1 MRVQIMSDRQLVEA
15 YHSGNESAFNEL
27 LKRYKSKVYSKIMM
41 YVRDR
46 AAAEDIFQDT
56 FVRAI
61 HALKEGNYNE
71 EGKFSAWIM
80 RIAHNLC
87 IDYFRNVKK
96 MPMTRERDEYNPF
109 DYISSEQRNSEEDRM
124 KREVKAD
131 VKKLLNMLPDEQK
144 EIVMM
149 RLTYDMSFKEIAD
162 HLNISINTAL
172 GRMRYALINL
182 RKLIEKHQIEM
193 PMFQ

>member
-15 YHSGNESAFNEL
+15 YHNGKESAFNEL

-46 AAAEDIFQDT
+46 AVAEDIFQDT

-71 EGKFSAWIM
+71 EGKFSAWIL

-87 IDYFRNVKK
+87 IDYFRNVKR

-109 DYISSEQRNSEEDRM
+109 DFISSEQRTSEEDRM

-131 VKKLLNMLPDEQK
+131 MKKLLNMLPDEQK

-149 RLTYDMSFKEIAD
+149 RLYYDMSFKEISD
-162 HLNISINTAL
+162 QLDISINTAL

-182 RKLIEKHQIEM
+182 RKLIEKHHMEM

>member
-15 YHSGNESAFNEL
+15 YHNGQESAFNEL
-27 LKRYKSKVYSKIMM
+27 LKRYKSKVYSKIKM

-46 AAAEDIFQDT
+46 AVAEDIFQDT

-71 EGKFSAWIM
+71 EGKFSAWIL

-87 IDYFRNVKK
+87 IDYFRHVKK

-109 DYISSEQRNSEEDRM
+109 DFISSEERTSEEDRM

-131 VKKLLNMLPDEQK
+131 MKKLLSMLPDEQR
-144 EIVMM
+144 EIVIM
-149 RLTYDMSFKEIAD
+149 RLNYDMSFKEIAD
-162 HLNISINTAL
+162 QLDISINTAL

-182 RKLIEKHQIEM
+182 RKLIEKHRMEM

>member
-15 YHSGNESAFNEL
+15 YHNGKESAFNEL

-46 AAAEDIFQDT
+46 AVAEDIFQDT

-71 EGKFSAWIM
+71 EGKFSAWIL

-109 DYISSEQRNSEEDRM
+109 DYISSEERTSEEDRM

-131 VKKLLNMLPDEQK
+131 MKRLLNMLPDEQK

-149 RLTYDMSFKEIAD
+149 RLNYDMSFKEIAD
-162 HLNISINTAL
+162 HLDISINTAL

-182 RKLIEKHQIEM
+182 RKLIEKHRMEM

>member
-1 MRVQIMSDRQLVEA
+1 MRVQIMSDKQLVES
-15 YHSGNESAFNEL
+15 YHQGNESAFNEL
-27 LKRYKSKVYSKIMM
+27 LKRYKSKVYGKIMM

-87 IDYFRNVKK
+87 IDYFRIGKK
-96 MPMTRERDEYNPF
+96 MPLTRERDDYSPF
-109 DYISSEQRNSEEDRM
+109 DYIESEQRNSEEDRM
-124 KREVKAD
+124 KKEVKSD
-131 VKKLLNMLPDEQK
+131 LKRLLAMLPAEQK

-149 RLTYDMSFKEIAD
+149 RLHYDMSFKEIAD
-162 HLNISINTAL
+162 QLDISINTAL

-182 RKLIEKHQIEM
+182 RKLIEKHRLEM
-193 PMFQ
+193 SMLQ

>member
-46 AAAEDIFQDT
+46 AVAEDIFQDT

-87 IDYFRNVKK
+87 IDYFRHVKK

-109 DYISSEQRNSEEDRM
+109 DFISSEQRNSEEERM
-124 KREVKAD
+124 KREVKSD
-131 VKKLLNMLPDEQK
+131 VKKLLNMLPDEQR

-149 RLTYDMSFKEIAD
+149 RLTYDMSFKEISD

>member
-15 YHSGNESAFNEL
+15 YHNGKEAAFNEL

-46 AAAEDIFQDT
+46 AVAEDIFQDT

-71 EGKFSAWIM
+71 EGKFSAWVL

-109 DYISSEQRNSEEDRM
+109 DFISSEERTSEEDRM

-131 VKKLLNMLPDEQK
+131 MKRLLNLLPDEQK

-149 RLTYDMSFKEIAD
+149 RLHYDMSFKEIKASYGNA
-162 HLNISINTAL
+162 HV
-172 GRMRYALINL
+172 
-182 RKLIEKHQIEM
+182 
-193 PMFQ
+193 PVVF

>member
-1 MRVQIMSDRQLVEA
+1 MRVQVMSDRQLVEA
-15 YHSGNESAFNEL
+15 YHNGKEAAFNEL

-87 IDYFRNVKK
+87 IDYFRHVKK

-109 DYISSEQRNSEEDRM
+109 DYICSEERNSEEDRM
-124 KREVKAD
+124 KKEVKAD
-131 VKKLLNMLPDEQK
+131 MKKLLNMLPAEQK

-149 RLTYDMSFKEIAD
+149 RLHYDMSFKEIAD
-162 HLNISINTAL
+162 QLDISINTAL
-172 GRMRYALINL
+172 GRMRYALINM
-182 RKLIEKHQIEM
+182 RKLIEKHQIAV
-193 PMFQ
+193 PMLQ

>member
-1 MRVQIMSDRQLVEA
+1 MRVQVMSDQQLVVA
-15 YHSGNESAFNEL
+15 YHGGKEAAFNEL

-46 AAAEDIFQDT
+46 AVAEDIFQDT

-71 EGKFSAWIM
+71 EGKFSAWIL

-87 IDYFRNVKK
+87 IDYFRHVKK

-109 DYISSEQRNSEEDRM
+109 DFISSEERTSEEDRM

-131 VKKLLNMLPDEQK
+131 MKKLLSMLPDEQR
-144 EIVMM
+144 EIVIM
-149 RLTYDMSFKEIAD
+149 RLNYDMSFKEIAD
-162 HLNISINTAL
+162 QLDISINTAL

-182 RKLIEKHQIEM
+182 RKLIEKHRMEM

>member
-1 MRVQIMSDRQLVEA
+1 MRVQVMSDRQLVEA
-15 YHSGNESAFNEL
+15 YHNGKEAAFNEL

-46 AAAEDIFQDT
+46 AVAEDIFQDT

-71 EGKFSAWIM
+71 EGKFSAWIL

-87 IDYFRNVKK
+87 IDYFRNIKK

-109 DYISSEQRNSEEDRM
+109 DFISSEERTSEEDRM
-124 KREVKAD
+124 KREVKSD
-131 VKKLLNMLPDEQK
+131 MKKLLNMLPDEQK

-149 RLTYDMSFKEIAD
+149 RLHYDMSFKEIAD
-162 HLNISINTAL
+162 QLDISINTAL

-182 RKLIEKHQIEM
+182 RKLIEKHRMEM

>member
-1 MRVQIMSDRQLVEA
+1 MSDRQLVEA
-15 YHSGNESAFNEL
+15 YHNGKEAAFNEL

-46 AAAEDIFQDT
+46 AVAEDIFQDT

-71 EGKFSAWIM
+71 EGKFSAWIL

-87 IDYFRNVKK
+87 IDYFRHVKK

-109 DYISSEQRNSEEDRM
+109 DFISSEERTSEEDRM

-131 VKKLLNMLPDEQK
+131 MKKLLSMLPDEQR
-144 EIVMM
+144 EIVIM
-149 RLTYDMSFKEIAD
+149 RLNYDMSFKEIAD
-162 HLNISINTAL
+162 QLDISINTAL

-182 RKLIEKHQIEM
+182 RKLIEKHRMEM

>member
-1 MRVQIMSDRQLVEA
+1 MRLQIMSDRQLVES
-15 YHSGNESAFNEL
+15 YHQGNESAFNEL
-27 LKRYKSKVYSKIMM
+27 LKRYKSKVYGKIMM

-87 IDYFRNVKK
+87 IDYFRIGKK
-96 MPMTRERDEYNPF
+96 MPLTRERDDYSPF
-109 DYISSEQRNSEEDRM
+109 DYIESEQRNSEEDRM
-124 KREVKAD
+124 KKEVKSD
-131 VKKLLNMLPDEQK
+131 LKRLLAMLPAEQK

-149 RLTYDMSFKEIAD
+149 RLHYDMSFKEIAD
-162 HLNISINTAL
+162 QLDISINTAL

-182 RKLIEKHQIEM
+182 RKLIEKHRLEM
-193 PMFQ
+193 SMLQ

>member
-15 YHSGNESAFNEL
+15 YHNGKEAAFNEL

-46 AAAEDIFQDT
+46 AVAEDIFQDT

-71 EGKFSAWIM
+71 EGKFSAWVL

-109 DYISSEQRNSEEDRM
+109 DFISSEERTSEEDRM

-131 VKKLLNMLPDEQK
+131 MKRLLNLLPDEQK

-149 RLTYDMSFKEIAD
+149 RLHYDMSFKEIAD
-162 HLNISINTAL
+162 QLDISINTAL

-182 RKLIEKHQIEM
+182 RKLIEKHRMEM

>member
-15 YHSGNESAFNEL
+15 YHNGKEAAFNEL

-46 AAAEDIFQDT
+46 AVAEDIFQDT

-71 EGKFSAWIM
+71 EGKFSAWIL

-87 IDYFRNVKK
+87 IDYFRNIKK

-109 DYISSEQRNSEEDRM
+109 DFISSEQRTSEEDRM
-124 KREVKAD
+124 KREVKSD
-131 VKKLLNMLPDEQK
+131 MKKLLNMLPDEQK

-149 RLTYDMSFKEIAD
+149 RLHYDMSFKEIAD
-162 HLNISINTAL
+162 QLDISINTAL

-182 RKLIEKHQIEM
+182 RKLIEKHRMEM

>member
-15 YHSGNESAFNEL
+15 YHNGKEAAFNEL

-46 AAAEDIFQDT
+46 AVAEDIFQDT

-71 EGKFSAWIM
+71 EGKFSAWIL

-109 DYISSEQRNSEEDRM
+109 DFISSEERTSEEDRM
-124 KREVKAD
+124 KREVKSD
-131 VKKLLNMLPDEQK
+131 MKKLLNMLPDEQK

-149 RLTYDMSFKEIAD
+149 RLHYDMSFKEIAD
-162 HLNISINTAL
+162 QLDISINTAL

-182 RKLIEKHQIEM
+182 RKLIEKHRMEM